1 MNNYL
6 FNKFL
11 IRPFEKC
18 VGTLYTGG
26 ALLFSFVF
34 HAESGST
41 NKHQS
46 GSNDV

>member
-18 VGTLYTGG
+18 VGTLYTG

-34 HAESGST
+34 HAVSGST
-41 NKHQS
+41 SKHQS
-46 GSNDV
+46 GSNDI